1 MDVAVRN
8 DLGAGVHHGHHHQIT
23 SSRIDLLAGAQRL
36 VDDQGG
42 KLRACQWGL
51 CRRYWRALV
60 DGLLRGGGGFDRCR
74 VGRADQAGRQRG
86 GSLLRSAAFEGQ
98 GRQPVETQQGDQGHE
113 IGAGRIGGQG
123 AQINHQR
130 IVVKKIRDIAVL
142 AGQFGREGVQ
152 IGGLQA
158 QCHQRKIR
166 ALDLER
172 GRRVSCN
179 GNGHGGWNARRKRA
193 RILPVGPA
201 APAGKTRSPAIR
213 PLPLPSIQGIC
224 FDPVVENWI
233 FSLKNKN
240 LKLKSSCASGVEIA
254 HRVATRRLGNGGLVN
269 YLCTADPQL
278 VVYSGWVTS
287 RKSGSSG

>member
-1 MDVAVRN
+1 MTKAGSCAPASGGSAGAAGGLWPMACCAVVAVFTVAAS
-8 DLGAGVHHGHHHQIT
+8 GAPT
-23 SSRIDLLAGAQRL
+23 RPAA
-36 VDDQGG
+36 
-42 KLRACQWGL
+42 
-51 CRRYWRALV
+51 
-60 DGLLRGGGGFDRCR
+60 
-74 VGRADQAGRQRG
+74 
-86 GSLLRSAAFEGQ
+86 SAAAACCAVPASEGQ
-98 GRQPVETQQGDQGHE
+98 GRQPVETQQGDQGRE

-123 AQINHQR
+123 AQIDNQR

-193 RILPVGPA
+193 RILPAGPA
-201 APAGKTRSPAIR
+201 APAGGAPSPALR
-213 PLPLPSIQGIC
+213 PLPFSSIQGIC
-224 FDPVVENWI
+224 FDPMVENWI
-233 FSLKNKN
+233 FSLKNNN
-240 LKLKSSCASGVEIA
+240 LKLKSSCASGVENG
-254 HRVATRRLGNGGLVN
+254 HRVATGRLRNGGLVN
-269 YLCTADPQL
+269 HLCTADPQL